1 MTTERRKAMLFL
13 ILTLAVG
20 ILIGA
25 LVPGFFGRMR
35 RDGRKTMSQTEQRGD
50 RGGSRRTGFQ
60 KMIYRI
66 AQVDSSQRQQIQPI
80 LDEASGKIESLEKI
94 SNGRMTEIMDSMKL
108 KLKPMLRDDQYKRL
122 EDFSSK
128 RRKDNR
134 RGR

>member
-13 ILTLAVG
+13 ILTLVVG

-35 RDGRKTMSQTEQRGD
+35 RDSRKTMSQTEQRGD

-94 SNGRMTEIMDSMKL
+94 SNGRMTEIMDSMKV
-108 KLKPMLRDDQYKRL
+108 KLKPMLREDQNKRL
-122 EDFSSK
+122 EDFSS
-128 RRKDNR
+128 RRRRDNR
-134 RGR
+134 RGQ